1 MADITAFPAIHNV
14 LYSGDNI
21 QSFTASGAITAG
33 QVVAIDATGVT
44 LTVRAAV
51 AESGE
56 RPVGVAI
63 MSAASGAQ
71 VPVAMTGC
79 IVCVANAD
87 DGTDIDAGEWLT
99 ANINTVGGTVSAQSI
114 AAESAGLAA
123 LYDTVV
129 GFAVGDI
136 PKSSYGLMM
145 VNPQTITR
153 PNAS

>member
-1 MADITAFPAIHNV
+1 MADIDPFPTIRNV

-44 LTVRAAV
+44 LTVRAAI

-63 MSAASGAQ
+63 MSVANGAQ

-79 IVCVANAD
+79 IVYVANAD

-99 ANINTVGGTVSAQSI
+99 TNDCPAGGTVSAQSI
-114 AAESAGLAA
+114 AAESGGTAA
-123 LYDTVV
+123 IYDTVI
-129 GFAVGDI
+129 GYAVGDI
-136 PKSSYGLMM
+136 AKDATGLMM
-145 VNPQTITR
+145 IQPQTITR
-153 PNAS
+153 PNTN

>member
-33 QVVAIDATGVT
+33 QVVAIDATGET
-44 LTVRAAV
+44 LTVRAAI

-63 MSAASGAQ
+63 MSVASGAQ

-79 IVCVANAD
+79 ICYVANAD
-87 DGTDIDAGEWLT
+87 DTAGIDAGDWLT
-99 ANINTVGGTVSAQSI
+99 TNDNTVGGTVSVQSI
-114 AAESAGLAA
+114 ADESGTTAEI
-123 LYDTVV
+123 YDTVI

-136 PKSSYGLMM
+136 AKSATGLMM
-145 VNPQTITR
+145 IQPQTITR

>member
-1 MADITAFPAIHNV
+1 MGDITAFPAIHNV

-21 QSFTASGAITAG
+21 QSFTASGTITAG
-33 QVVAIDATGVT
+33 QVVAIDATGET

-51 AESGE
+51 AEAGE

-63 MSAASGAQ
+63 MSVASGAQ

-99 ANINTVGGTVSAQSI
+99 TDANAVGGTVSAQSI
-114 AAESAGLAA
+114 AATADTKATIH
-123 LYDTVV
+123 DTVI
-129 GFAVGDI
+129 GYAVGDI
-136 PKSSYGLMM
+136 DKAKTGLMM
-145 VNPQTITR
+145 IQPQTITR
-153 PNAS
+153 PNLN

>member
-1 MADITAFPAIHNV
+1 MTDIAAFPAIHNV

-21 QSFTASGAITAG
+21 QSFTASGAIKAG

-63 MSAASGAQ
+63 YDVADTKPAAI
-71 VPVAMTGC
+71 AMTGC
-79 IVCVANAD
+79 ICYVANAD

-99 ANINTVGGTVSAQSI
+99 TNANTVGGTVSAQSI
-114 AAESAGLAA
+114 AAESGATAA
-123 LYDTVV
+123 IYDTVI
-129 GFAVGDI
+129 GYAVGDI
-136 PKSSYGLMM
+136 AKAATGLMM
-145 VNPQTITR
+145 IQPQTITR
-153 PNAS
+153 PNAA

>member
-1 MADITAFPAIHNV
+1 MTDIAAFPAIHNV

-63 MSAASGAQ
+63 MSVASGAQ

-79 IVCVANAD
+79 IVNVANAD

-99 ANINTVGGTVSAQSI
+99 TNDNTVGGTVSAQSI
-114 AAESAGLAA
+114 AAESGATAA
-123 LYDTVV
+123 IYDTMI
-129 GFAVGDI
+129 GYAVGDI
-136 PKSSYGLMM
+136 GKGATGLMM
-145 VNPQTITR
+145 IQPQTITR

>member
-1 MADITAFPAIHNV
+1 MGDITAFPAIHNV

-44 LTVRAAV
+44 LTVRAAI

-63 MSAASGAQ
+63 MSVASGAQ

-79 IVCVANAD
+79 ICYVANAD
-87 DGTDIDAGEWLT
+87 DTAGIDAGDWLT
-99 ANINTVGGTVSAQSI
+99 TNANTVGGTVSAQSI
-114 AAESAGLAA
+114 AAESGATAA
-123 LYDTVV
+123 IYDTVI
-129 GFAVGDI
+129 GYAVGDI
-136 PKSSYGLMM
+136 AKAATGLMM
-145 VNPQTITR
+145 IQPQTITR
-153 PNAS
+153 PNTN

>member
-1 MADITAFPAIHNV
+1 MADIDPFPTIRNV

-44 LTVRAAV
+44 LTVRAAI

-63 MSAASGAQ
+63 ISVASGAL

-79 IVCVANAD
+79 IVNVANAD

-99 ANINTVGGTVSAQSI
+99 TNDCPAGGTVSAQSI
-114 AAESAGLAA
+114 AAESGGTAA
-123 LYDTVV
+123 LYDTVI
-129 GFAVGDI
+129 GYAVGDI
-136 PKSSYGLMM
+136 PKDATGLMM
-145 VNPQTITR
+145 IQPQTITR
-153 PNAS
+153 PNAT

>member
-1 MADITAFPAIHNV
+1 MTDIGAFPAIHNV

-63 MSAASGAQ
+63 YDVADTKPAAI
-71 VPVAMTGC
+71 AMTGC
-79 IVCVANAD
+79 ICYVANAD
-87 DGTDIDAGEWLT
+87 DTAGIDAGDWLT
-99 ANINTVGGTVSAQSI
+99 TNANTVGGTVSAQSI
-114 AAESAGLAA
+114 AAESGATAA
-123 LYDTVV
+123 IYDTVI
-129 GFAVGDI
+129 GYAVGDI
-136 PKSSYGLMM
+136 GKGATGLMM
-145 VNPQTITR
+145 IHPQTITR

>member
-1 MADITAFPAIHNV
+1 MTDIAAFPAIRNV
-14 LYSGDNI
+14 LYAGDNI

-79 IVCVANAD
+79 IVYVANAD
-87 DGTDIDAGEWLT
+87 DGADIDAGEWLT
-99 ANINTVGGTVSAQSI
+99 TNDNTVGGTVSAQSV
-114 AAESAGLAA
+114 AAESGATAA
-123 LYDTVV
+123 IYDTVI

-136 PKSSYGLMM
+136 AKNATGLMM
-145 VNPQTITR
+145 IHPQTITR